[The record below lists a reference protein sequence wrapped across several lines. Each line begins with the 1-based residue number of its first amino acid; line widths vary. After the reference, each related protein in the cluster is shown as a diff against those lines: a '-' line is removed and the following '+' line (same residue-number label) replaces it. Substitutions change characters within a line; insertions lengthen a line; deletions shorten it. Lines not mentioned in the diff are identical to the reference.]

1 MAPARYPDI
10 GTHTSR
16 SRKPSRIINCCL
28 ERERGD
34 RADTGYG
41 HEPLDLRITARQL
54 HNFTVELTDL
64 PLDGVARFEQRPD
77 RSNQLGTML
86 DQLLGSHGEDIERGT
101 ADHLYDVFEKAA
113 HIGL

>member
-41 HEPLDLRITARQL
+41 HESLDLRITARQL

-64 PLDGVARFEQRPD
+64 PLDSPARFEERPD
-77 RSNQLGTML
+77 LTHQLRTIPHHLL
-86 DQLLGSHGEDIERGT
+86 DPPHT
-101 ADHLYDVFEKAA
+101 AITL
-113 HIGL
+113 